1 MRHDPI
7 TPPPAPQAD
16 ATIPNDAKTDHMTLL
31 RYRVTHFRS
40 VKDSGWL
47 DLGKVTALVGVNESG
62 KTNLLLPLW
71 KLNPVADG
79 GLDPVSD
86 YPKTLFGEIR
96 SAPETY
102 RFILAEFET
111 GPLADQIAEL
121 ARIPAQAA
129 RRVTVGR
136 LYDGSFTV
144 EFPDHDRQWQGDAG
158 RVSTRIHAA
167 RTQIEAA
174 DGPES
179 QLELRKTALRTL
191 DIMLTELEP
200 DATLTGTTMMRLRNR
215 VAALIPEDPPAVSS
229 VVAEL
234 RSLRRDLG
242 TWMAEIL
249 APDPGQI
256 DEVRAAVLSRL
267 PGFVYYSS
275 WGNLDS
281 EIYLPHLVENMARA
295 DLGTKELAKARTL
308 QMLFGFVGLEPTE
321 ILELGRD
328 FREIREEA
336 ERRLA
341 QEKAERGWMERLV
354 HRLRRVEPELDPQLM
369 AEIAEAKRTRSIL
382 LQSAGMRLGDRFG
395 AWWRVR
401 DCRFRFEADGNNF
414 RIWVSDSER
423 PQEVELEERSTGLQ
437 WFLSFFLV
445 FLHESAG
452 LHRNAVLLLDEPGL
466 SLHPLAQRDLST
478 FFDEISKAHQI
489 VYTAH
494 SPFLVDADRLDRARK
509 VFVDKDGSTRVTS
522 DLCAPERG
530 AGEGGAAYAV
540 RSAVNMAVAE
550 ASFGGADAVLVPTV
564 AEQVYLSVMKTLL
577 VAAGEFA
584 PAREILFAPAG
595 NPDVGR
601 RMAEILTGRN
611 EGPPVVLH
619 DDSFDGGTVVSSGRT
634 LRLSDIVDGPCAT
647 IEDLMP
653 PEPLAR
659 IVDRLERRPE
669 TMLSDTLGKGAPF
682 VLGVETWASAAD
694 VTLAADWRLDLAR
707 RMRDHL
713 LARGPDAVPAEIR
726 QRWQSVMTA
735 CLATDGATRGA
746 EK

>member
-7 TPPPAPQAD
+7 TPPPARQAD
-16 ATIPNDAKTDHMTLL
+16 VTGPGDGKTVPMTLL

-79 GLDPVSD
+79 DLDPVSD

-96 SAPETY
+96 AAPATY

-111 GPLADQIAEL
+111 GPLADDIAAL
-121 ARIPAQAA
+121 GRIPVQAA
-129 RRVTVGR
+129 RRVAVGR

-144 EFPDHDRQWQGDAG
+144 EFPDHDRQLQGDAG
-158 RVSTRIHAA
+158 RVIARIHAA
-167 RTQIEAA
+167 RTRLEAA
-174 DGPES
+174 DAPES
-179 QLELRKTALRTL
+179 QDELRKTALRTL
-191 DIMLTELEP
+191 EVMLTELETEP
-200 DATLTGTTMMRLRNR
+200 TLTGTTMMRLRNR
-215 VAALIPEDPPAVSS
+215 VGALIPEDPPAVSA

-234 RSLRRDLG
+234 RALHRDLAD
-242 TWMAEIL
+242 WMAEIL

-256 DEVRAAVLSRL
+256 DEVRAAVLARL
-267 PGFVYYSS
+267 PKFVYYSS

-281 EIYLPHLVENMARA
+281 EIYLPHLVENMARG
-295 DLGTKELAKARTL
+295 DLGAKETAKARTL

-328 FREIREEA
+328 FREMREEA

-341 QEKAERGWMERLV
+341 QEMADRSWMKRLI
-354 HRLRRVEPELDPQLM
+354 HRLRRVEPALDPQLM
-369 AEIAEAKRTRSIL
+369 AGIAEAKRTRSIL

-395 AWWRVR
+395 DWWRVR

-466 SLHPLAQRDLST
+466 SLHPLAQRDLSS

-509 VFVDKDGSTRVTS
+509 VFVDTDGSTRVTS

-530 AGEGGAAYAV
+530 GAEGGAAYAV

-550 ASFGGADAVLVPTV
+550 ASFGGADAVLVPGV
-564 AEQVYLSVMKTLL
+564 VEQIYLSVMKTLL
-577 VAAGEFA
+577 VAAGEFT
-584 PAREILFAPAG
+584 PAREVLFAPAG
-595 NPDVGR
+595 NGDVAR

-611 EGPPVVLH
+611 DRPPLVLH
-619 DDSFDGGTVVSSGRT
+619 DDSLAGVADCAGHRT
-634 LRLSDIVDGPCAT
+634 LSLAELVGRPRAT

-653 PEPLAR
+653 AETLAR

-669 TMLSDTLGKGAPF
+669 TMLSDTARTGAPF
-682 VLGVETWASAAD
+682 VAD
-694 VTLAADWRLDLAR
+694 VESWAETAGVTLHPGWRLELAR

-713 LARGPDAVPAEIR
+713 LARGPEGVPAELR
-726 QRWQSVMTA
+726 RRWLGVITA
-735 CLATDGATRGA
+735 CLATDGAASGPDD
-746 EK
+746 

>member
-7 TPPPAPQAD
+7 TPPHARLAGV
-16 ATIPNDAKTDHMTLL
+16 TIPQDAKTDHMTLL

-79 GLDPVSD
+79 DLDPVSD
-86 YPKTLFGEIR
+86 YPKTLFAEIR
-96 SAPETY
+96 AAPETY
-102 RFILAEFET
+102 RFILAEFDT
-111 GPLADQIAEL
+111 GPLAEEIAAI

-129 RRVTVGR
+129 RRVAVGR

-144 EFPDHDRQWQGDAG
+144 EFPDHDRQWQADAA
-158 RVSTRIHAA
+158 RVSTRIRAAHA
-167 RTQIEAA
+167 QLEAA
-174 DGPES
+174 ETPDS
-179 QLELRKTALRTL
+179 ADALRKTALGTL
-191 DIMLTELEP
+191 DVILTELESDP
-200 DATLTGTTMMRLRNR
+200 ALTGTTILRLRNR
-215 VAALIPEDPPAVSS
+215 VGALIPEDPPAVSA

-234 RSLRRDLG
+234 RALRRDLAE
-242 TWMAEIL
+242 WMSEIL

-267 PGFVYYSS
+267 PRFVYYSS

-281 EIYLPHLVENMARA
+281 EIYLPHLVENMARN
-295 DLGTKELAKARTL
+295 DLGAKEAAKARTL

-328 FREIREEA
+328 FRDKREEA

-341 QEKAERGWMERLV
+341 EEMGNRGWMERLV

-369 AEIAEAKRTRSIL
+369 ADIAEAKRTRSIL

-466 SLHPLAQRDLST
+466 SLHPLAQRDLSS
-478 FFDEISKAHQI
+478 FFEEISKAHQI

-509 VFVDKDGSTRVTS
+509 VFVDTDGSTRVTS

-530 AGEGGAAYAV
+530 GGEGGAAYAV

-550 ASFGGADAVLVPTV
+550 ASFGGADAVLVPGV
-564 AEQVYLSVMKTLL
+564 VEQIYLSVMKTLL
-577 VAAGEFA
+577 VAAGEFT

-595 NPDVGR
+595 NPDVAR

-611 EGPPVVLH
+611 DGPPLLLH
-619 DDSFDGGTVVSSGRT
+619 DDSLVDVTGCTEGRT
-634 LRLSDIVDGPCAT
+634 LRLADLVATPHAT

-653 PEPLAR
+653 AETLAR

-669 TMLSDTLGKGAPF
+669 TMLSDTLGHGAPF
-682 VLGVETWASAAD
+682 VLGVENWASAAD
-694 VTLAADWRLDLAR
+694 VTLDADWRLALSR

-713 LARGPDAVPAEIR
+713 LARGPNAVPAEIR
-726 QRWQSVMTA
+726 QRWLSLMKT
-735 CLATDGATRGA
+735 CLSTGGAMSGPD
-746 EK
+746 K